1 MKLHIYFD
9 LLIISFIV
17 YFLDFVSATC
27 ILAVY
32 YNHQPDEIILH
43 TNFETI
49 TGKYWNIVSKIIGEN
64 ILKIRQIGRPT
75 HVFGVALSSVHHA
88 SDLVRIRTL
97 YKYGGIFLGKH
108 VLI

>member
-1 MKLHIYFD
+1 M
-9 LLIISFIV
+9 S
-17 YFLDFVSATC
+17 T
-27 ILAVY
+27 
-32 YNHQPDEIILH
+32 
-43 TNFETI
+43 
-49 TGKYWNIVSKIIGEN
+49 IIGEK

-108 VLI
+108 MFNYFISKYLTQNFKSF

>member
-1 MKLHIYFD
+1 M
-9 LLIISFIV
+9 S
-17 YFLDFVSATC
+17 T
-27 ILAVY
+27 
-32 YNHQPDEIILH
+32 
-43 TNFETI
+43 
-49 TGKYWNIVSKIIGEN
+49 IIGEK